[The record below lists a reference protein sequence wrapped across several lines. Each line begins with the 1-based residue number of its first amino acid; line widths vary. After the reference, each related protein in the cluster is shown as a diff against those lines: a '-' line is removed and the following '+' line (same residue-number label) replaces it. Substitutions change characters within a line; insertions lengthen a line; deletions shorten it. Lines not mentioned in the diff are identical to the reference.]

1 MDSWRL
7 PWNYCENCPESRGT
21 FSITGAMV
29 IAWTTEVTTGK
40 LARLFDTTP
49 KTHAMLA
56 TKGIIVSA
64 GKGGM

>member
-1 MDSWRL
+1 
-7 PWNYCENCPESRGT
+7 
-21 FSITGAMV
+21 MV